1 MVTTITPTIVN
12 LNVIETIAPSP
23 SQLQQSGA
31 IVSCGGTTL
40 TAGMYQYC
48 GSLSAVTALAVT
60 PVAITTLTWSSGIAT
75 ATVPAMTL
83 AVGQTFKTTISGAA
97 PAGYDGTYIA
107 TVATSTTFT
116 YALTTNP
123 GTETSLGT
131 YTPPYSAFVTLA
143 ATTFFAQGS
152 SAGVYVLELGPETT
166 PTAGITALGTWITA
180 NSNPQIFYAYLL
192 DGTWDGSALATLAAN
207 YASPNGRTYFFVT
220 STTGTI
226 ADYSPSKSVYAN
238 VPSPNKP
245 VTEHTVAADFYQWLV
260 NAPSAATPAAPM
272 AYRYVY
278 GATAWPTNN
287 SSVNTVLTA
296 YANLIYAGSEG
307 GVANACIFKGT
318 TMDGAQSMS
327 WYGVDWFAIGV
338 KQALANAIING
349 SNQNPPLLYNQQGIN
364 TLLTVAQDYGN
375 TAVAFGL
382 AQSVTV
388 SATPFATYVAQNPSN
403 YAAGIYNGF
412 SAAFITQNGFL
423 TISFNID
430 AIEFA

>member
-180 NSNPQIFYAYLL
+180 NSNKYSTPISWTAH
-192 DGTWDGSALATLAAN
+192 GMAARW
-207 YASPNGRTYFFVT
+207 PPWRRIT
-220 STTGTI
+220 
-226 ADYSPSKSVYAN
+226 
-238 VPSPNKP
+238 P
-245 VTEHTVAADFYQWLV
+245 VQT
-260 NAPSAATPAAPM
+260 AAPI
-272 AYRYVY
+272 
-278 GATAWPTNN
+278 
-287 SSVNTVLTA
+287 SSSPAPLARSRTIRP
-296 YANLIYAGSEG
+296 ANL
-307 GVANACIFKGT
+307 
-318 TMDGAQSMS
+318 SMRTS
-327 WYGVDWFAIGV
+327 RAPTSRSRSIR
-338 KQALANAIING
+338 
-349 SNQNPPLLYNQQGIN
+349 LL
-364 TLLTVAQDYGN
+364 
-375 TAVAFGL
+375 
-382 AQSVTV
+382 
-388 SATPFATYVAQNPSN
+388 P
-403 YAAGIYNGF
+403 
-412 SAAFITQNGFL
+412 
-423 TISFNID
+423 ISISGW
-430 AIEFA
+430 